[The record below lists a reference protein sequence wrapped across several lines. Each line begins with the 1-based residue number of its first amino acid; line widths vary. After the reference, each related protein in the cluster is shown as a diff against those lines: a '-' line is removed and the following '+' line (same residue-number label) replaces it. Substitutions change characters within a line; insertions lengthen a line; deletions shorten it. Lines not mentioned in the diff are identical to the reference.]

1 MPHVRAVAC
10 LARQRATHLFFTVT
24 HQNKSPSPQ
33 PRLTTE
39 PLTFL
44 RPPPSPP
51 IFPSSRDTGRGRTSP
66 WKIHRTFRMKSF
78 RNKINRPRTNRTVTN
93 SPIGIPFPL
102 SLSLSFFLFLLLL
115 EGNAAVKTVVLRR
128 GVARCTRNLRH
139 AVQYYTEG
147 EYFTAGQVQRKR
159 RHRRY
164 GTRRRILNRS

>member
-1 MPHVRAVAC
+1 MPGTAAGHAP
-10 LARQRATHLFFTVT
+10 LFHSHAPKQIPLPAAASYDRTFDFSST
-24 HQNKSPSPQ
+24 PS
-33 PRLTTE
+33 
-39 PLTFL
+39 
-44 RPPPSPP
+44 SP

>member
-1 MPHVRAVAC
+1 MPGTAPGHAPLSRSHAPKQTPLLPLPC
-10 LARQRATHLFFTVT
+10 
-24 HQNKSPSPQ
+24 SS
-33 PRLTTE
+33 RLTTE
-39 PLTFL
+39 ALPPLLL
-44 RPPPSPP
+44 RPIFLHIDSTDFSPAVGKFDRLRFRERNDCFGGKEE
-51 IFPSSRDTGRGRTSP
+51 IGRDYLL
-66 WKIHRTFRMKSF
+66 
-78 RNKINRPRTNRTVTN
+78 
-93 SPIGIPFPL
+93 L
-102 SLSLSFFLFLLLL
+102 SDRYSFFFFFFLVL